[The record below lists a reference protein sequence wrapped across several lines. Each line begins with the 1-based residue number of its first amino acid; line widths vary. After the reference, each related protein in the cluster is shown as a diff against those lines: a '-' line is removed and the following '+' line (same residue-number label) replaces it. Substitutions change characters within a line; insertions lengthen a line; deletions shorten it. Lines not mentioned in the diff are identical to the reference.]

1 MITFVICAALLVAA
15 VLARLFMPLLR
26 AAPKKSAAKSVA
38 KSAATTDTLQTLQE
52 TRLAIFRDQ
61 LTELEREYT
70 EGLLAAS
77 DFAQA
82 KRELERR
89 LLEEVKTDTAS
100 DVPAAVGASGVS
112 PATSAG
118 RRTAFALFLI
128 VPLAAAIGYVL
139 LGNPDA
145 LDPQRRQAAAPISAQ
160 QIEAMVA
167 QLAAKLKQNPE
178 DAKGW
183 VMLARSYKVLERFA
197 ESAEAY
203 SHANALIEKDPM
215 LLADYAEVL
224 SRTSDGKL
232 DGKLQGKPS
241 ELLARALALDPDEPQ
256 ALLLAGAAA
265 NERGDFSAAADHWSR
280 LLLQLEPGSEAATS
294 VEAAI
299 AKARERAALTGK
311 TGRQKPAAAS
321 AANMKTNASIGG
333 EVRLSEKLAA
343 QAKPDDVLFVFA
355 RAENGQRMPLAALRT
370 TAGVLP
376 LRFRFDDSMTLPGG
390 RKLSEFKTVRIE
402 ARIAKAGKAQTSSGD
417 LFGSVGGVALGNQ
430 DIRLM
435 IDQVQP

>member
-15 VLARLFMPLLR
+15 VLAHLFLPLLR
-26 AAPKKSAAKSVA
+26 AAPQ
-38 KSAATTDTLQTLQE
+38 KSAATTEALQTLQE
-52 TRLAIFRDQ
+52 TRLVIFRDQ
-61 LTELEREYT
+61 LAELEREYSA
-70 EGLLAAS
+70 GLLAAA

-82 KRELERR
+82 KCELERR
-89 LLEEVKTDTAS
+89 LLEEVKTDIVS
-100 DVPAAVGASGVS
+100 DAPVAAGASRIASVS
-112 PATSAG
+112 PATPVN
-118 RRTAFALFLI
+118 RKTAFTLFLI
-128 VPLAAAIGYVL
+128 VPLAAAIGYAL
-139 LGNPDA
+139 LGNPDS

-183 VMLARSYKVLERFA
+183 VMLARSYKVLERFSEA
-197 ESAEAY
+197 AEAY
-203 SHANALIEKDPM
+203 SHADTLIEKDPM

-224 SRTSDGKL
+224 SRAS

-299 AKARERAALTGK
+299 ARARERAMLTDK
-311 TGRQKPAAAS
+311 TGRQKPATTGAAS
-321 AANMKTNASIGG
+321 VNERRS
-333 EVRLSEKLAA
+333 R
-343 QAKPDDVLFVFA
+343 
-355 RAENGQRMPLAALRT
+355 
-370 TAGVLP
+370 
-376 LRFRFDDSMTLPGG
+376 
-390 RKLSEFKTVRIE
+390 
-402 ARIAKAGKAQTSSGD
+402 
-417 LFGSVGGVALGNQ
+417 
-430 DIRLM
+430 
-435 IDQVQP
+435 